1 MILRDRLILIF
12 KLVRTLNVHNRAL
25 SISEHYKTIPLL
37 MKNTILFLVCI
48 SKIQKSS
55 ENQKIFASHMLR

>member
-1 MILRDRLILIF
+1 
-12 KLVRTLNVHNRAL
+12 
-25 SISEHYKTIPLL
+25 

-55 ENQKIFASHMLR
+55 ENQKIFCISYVEITLTELMGD